1 MKLNEIKAKHEPSAG
16 IVKLSEL
23 KKTNLRHGTNRHY
36 SEGWNDALE
45 YIEAHYSVI
54 MLEDGCTVCLN
65 GQIMNKEVLIAG
77 NDCTLMR

>member
-36 SEGWNDALE
+36 S
-45 YIEAHYSVI
+45 VI